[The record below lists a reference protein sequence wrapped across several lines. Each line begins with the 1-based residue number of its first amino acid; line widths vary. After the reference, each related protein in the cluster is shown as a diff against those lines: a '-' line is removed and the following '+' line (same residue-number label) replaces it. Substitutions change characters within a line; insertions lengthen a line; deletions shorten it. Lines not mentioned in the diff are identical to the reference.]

1 MPFVAAFCFALATSF
16 VQAERFETVE
26 CASADGRF
34 VARVRKAEGQEH
46 VDDVLA
52 RWKLTVEARDR
63 EGRTTP
69 YWSALIQHR
78 AGARVHVV
86 ADDGLGFVEVDV
98 RASGVHASGAREL
111 VRVWHAAREPYTLD
125 ADELALEANE
135 LAPEGSEPALDGS
148 EPGVER
154 ESGPWLDT
162 SRAVTTAWFES
173 PLGPVQQLELVLA
186 SGAVRRV
193 DLASGAV
200 YTSREWQSQLVCGP
214 QIADELR
221 KHADVGYVLS
231 AAAPRRAYF
240 GEELEVEIRGSHP
253 TPGWH
258 FAGFDVRAEP
268 VEGETLIVL
277 TPLSLAPPNDRAQA
291 QVLRDFECAAMLAG
305 LAPGRYAIR
314 VVGRDVE
321 GREPLPALEL
331 EVQPARPWVELEL
344 VGGRTVRVYPSGTIV
359 FARANGERNVRV
371 LDQAERERFEAA
383 YRALP
388 ERAEPESWAPVK
400 TYALRWS
407 RAEKHLELRGD
418 AQTLEPRVLGL
429 VELLAAEAAR

>member
-1 MPFVAAFCFALATSF
+1 MSFVAAFCFALVTPL
-16 VQAERFETVE
+16 VQAERFESVE
-26 CASADGRF
+26 CASTNGRF

-52 RWKLTVEARDR
+52 RWMLTVEARDR

-78 AGARVHVV
+78 PGARLHVV
-86 ADDGLGFVEVDV
+86 GDDGLGFVEVD
-98 RASGVHASGAREL
+98 AQTTGAREL
-111 VRVWHAAREPYTLD
+111 VRVWHASREPYALD
-125 ADELALEANE
+125 AAEL
-135 LAPEGSEPALDGS
+135 GF
-148 EPGVER
+148 ER
-154 ESGPWLDT
+154 GSGPWLDA
-162 SRAVTTAWFES
+162 SHAVTTAWFES

-193 DLASGAV
+193 DLASGTVFA
-200 YTSREWQSQLVCGP
+200 SREWQSELVCGP

-231 AAAPRRAYF
+231 ADVPRRAYF
-240 GEELEVEIRGSHP
+240 GEAVEVEIRGSHP

-268 VEGETLIVL
+268 VDGETLIVL
-277 TPLSLAPPNDRAQA
+277 TPLSLAPPTDRQQA
-291 QVLRDFECAAMLAG
+291 QVMRDFECAATLAG
-305 LAPGRYAIR
+305 LAPGRYLIR

-331 EVQPARPWVELEL
+331 DVLPARPWVELEQS
-344 VGGRTVRVYPSGTIV
+344 GGRTVRVYPSGTIV
-359 FARANGERNVRV
+359 FTRADGERHVRV

-383 YRALP
+383 YRGLP

-400 TYALRWS
+400 TYALRWTH
-407 RAEKHLELRGD
+407 AEKHLELRGD
-418 AQTLEPRVLGL
+418 AQALEPRVLGL
-429 VELLAAEAAR
+429 VELLATEATR